1 MRFLD
6 FREDMSSTLEEKER
20 RVQAAVEVYCGRLAP
35 NKISST
41 YNVPRS
47 TIEELVKRVPIG
59 MEADSAT
66 SKHLFRTFSKIVLG
80 DNVENLPYTDDEV
93 RAGLS
98 SFLLGSLSKFSVH
111 ARYGVP
117 KTSLKRQLKTL
128 YDTMKWTTED
138 LVAMKSDTTKHSLIK
153 NGCAQ
158 HVVKKAGASRM
169 ISPTENLLV
178 QAVASAK
185 DNVGAGYGRRA
196 MMGDYKQIIHSIGDS
211 MMAIAKTPKDV
222 SAAKRLQSANPSYG
236 FLERNYSPPAKSD
249 NNGIEFQPFT
259 KKGSSEFTESESW
272 KSSPRN

>member
-6 FREDMSSTLEEKER
+6 FREDMSSILDEKER

-93 RAGLS
+93 RAGMS
-98 SFLLGSLSKFSVH
+98 SFLLGSLSKLSVH

-117 KTSLKRQLKTL
+117 KTSLKRQLKT
-128 YDTMKWTTED
+128 W
-138 LVAMKSDTTKHSLIK
+138 
-153 NGCAQ
+153 Q
-158 HVVKKAGASRM
+158 
-169 ISPTENLLV
+169 
-178 QAVASAK
+178 
-185 DNVGAGYGRRA
+185 
-196 MMGDYKQIIHSIGDS
+196 
-211 MMAIAKTPKDV
+211 
-222 SAAKRLQSANPSYG
+222 
-236 FLERNYSPPAKSD
+236 
-249 NNGIEFQPFT
+249 
-259 KKGSSEFTESESW
+259 
-272 KSSPRN
+272 